1 MGPQEKKAVFLR
13 FLKVAGIKGITT
25 VSKENFEKKWRR
37 DNGEFQ
43 QQSTQRLLDRYDHM
57 NGQNDRWTMWLKP
70 IQVEYYSI
78 ENQKSFS
85 NTM

>member
-1 MGPQEKKAVFLR
+1 M
-13 FLKVAGIKGITT
+13 TM
-25 VSKENFEKKWRR
+25 VSKKNVQKKSDN
-37 DNGEFQ
+37 DNGGFQ

-57 NGQNDRWTMWLKP
+57 NDRNDRWTMWLKP